1 MAFAHLHVHTEYSL
15 LDGACRI
22 ERLLDTAKALGQQA
36 VAITDHGCMYGV
48 DVYKRQPNSIVDKI
62 FDQTFIVQDIT
73 KESCREVIFE
83 SALFCTIREKT

>member
-1 MAFAHLHVHTEYSL
+1 MRCTNLV
-15 LDGACRI
+15 
-22 ERLLDTAKALGQQA
+22 AKGIDA
-36 VAITDHGCMYGV
+36 
-48 DVYKRQPNSIVDKI
+48 PNSIVDKI